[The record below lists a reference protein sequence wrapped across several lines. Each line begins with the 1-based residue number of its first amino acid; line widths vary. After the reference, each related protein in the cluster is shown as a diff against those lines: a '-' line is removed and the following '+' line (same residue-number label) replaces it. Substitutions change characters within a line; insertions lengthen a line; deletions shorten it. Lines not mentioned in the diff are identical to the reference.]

1 MILYADDIAILCKDI
16 DELATI
22 LNIYDQTFTRF
33 GLKISYG
40 KTETMAFNV
49 PEDIKSKKSLFS
61 IGNVPIKNV
70 RTFKYLGHMITNN
83 DDDPSHY
90 LSFRISSAYQKWNE
104 LKHVFTDKRIYMS
117 TRVKLLE
124 ACVRSRLL
132 YSCQSWDLHASEIR
146 KLESIW
152 HGFLRRMVKNGFKH
166 KNVPPEY
173 LKAKKEAKKSGLDVP
188 EPEGLDWAYVL
199 DNENLRNITKTT
211 NISSFCKIQHLK
223 YIAHITRL
231 DNASLQKQLLFKTDR
246 KKNSRDIWV
255 KMESDLGI
263 AKEQIQKTMQ
273 TKNKFMSLLH
283 QVFK

>member
-22 LNIYDQTFTRF
+22 FNIYDQTFTRF
-33 GLKISYG
+33 GPKISYG

-61 IGNVPIKNV
+61 IGDVPIKNV

-90 LSFRISSAYQKWNE
+90 LSFRILSAYQKWNE

-152 HGFLRRMVKNGFKH
+152 HGFLRRMVKMALYVKTS
-166 KNVPPEY
+166 PP
-173 LKAKKEAKKSGLDVP
+173 
-188 EPEGLDWAYVL
+188 
-199 DNENLRNITKTT
+199 
-211 NISSFCKIQHLK
+211 
-223 YIAHITRL
+223 
-231 DNASLQKQLLFKTDR
+231 
-246 KKNSRDIWV
+246 
-255 KMESDLGI
+255 
-263 AKEQIQKTMQ
+263 
-273 TKNKFMSLLH
+273 
-283 QVFK
+283 

>member
-1 MILYADDIAILCKDI
+1 MILYADDIAILCKNI
-16 DELATI
+16 DELAAI

-40 KTETMAFNV
+40 KTETIAFNV

-61 IGNVPIKNV
+61 ISNVPIKNV

-83 DDDPSHY
+83 EDDPSHY

-132 YSCQSWDLHASEIR
+132 YSCQSWDLYASEIR

-152 HGFLRRMVKNGFKH
+152 HGFLRRMVKHGFKR
-166 KNVPPEY
+166 KNVPPEF
-173 LKAKKEAKKSGLDVP
+173 LKAKKKQKNP
-188 EPEGLDWAYVL
+188 VL
-199 DNENLRNITKTT
+199 TYLNLR
-211 NISSFCKIQHLK
+211 
-223 YIAHITRL
+223 
-231 DNASLQKQLLFKTDR
+231 
-246 KKNSRDIWV
+246 V
-255 KMESDLGI
+255 
-263 AKEQIQKTMQ
+263 
-273 TKNKFMSLLH
+273 
-283 QVFK
+283 